1 MPGWPAGRMRTG
13 WCRLSPRTEMCIRDR
28 SHRYEVHRL
37 VLTAGGWSGGLLQ
50 LPDLPLPAERQV
62 MLWFAPADIGPFT
75 PPLCPSYRF
84 ERTDRTQYYGVPT
97 TDGHTAKAAR
107 HYGGEFTTAEGI
119 RREVTEADVAGLRA
133 GLAETVPELSRAP
146 WPAAPPAST
155 PTPLTS
161 ISPSGLIRAPPG
173 TRWRRGSP
181 DTGSSSPRWWA
192 KSWLTWL
199 RAARASTRS

>member
-1 MPGWPAGRMRTG
+1 MGCLGLRGCGSHRVPPLRGTPAGPHRWRLEWGSLATAGPAPAGGAAGHALVRAGGHRPLHSSPLPQLPVRADRPDPVLRRPDDGWPHGQ
-13 WCRLSPRTEMCIRDR
+13 
-28 SHRYEVHRL
+28 
-37 VLTAGGWSGGLLQ
+37 GG
-50 LPDLPLPAERQV
+50 
-62 MLWFAPADIGPFT
+62 
-75 PPLCPSYRF
+75 PSR
-84 ERTDRTQYYGVPT
+84 R
-97 TDGHTAKAAR
+97 
-107 HYGGEFTTAEGI
+107 GEFTTAEGI
-119 RREVTEADVAGLRA
+119 RRKVTEADVAGLRA
-133 GLAETVPELSRAP
+133 GLAETVPERSRAP
-146 WPAAPPAST
+146 LPAAPPAST